1 MAQITD
7 HTTLQTELASLLM
20 RSDMAADIPG
30 LIQRAEASLR
40 RDDRAKLLVTLDA
53 FDVSSAE
60 TALPSDYD
68 SLESIDHVGGTHFGP
83 VETVPLNQL
92 GEAMRRFGQTGV
104 PAFAA
109 VITDVAGNRLRWA
122 PAPDGTY
129 SLNVVY
135 WAKIV
140 PLSASNPTNRFLLAH
155 PDIYLYSAA
164 VESAP
169 YLREDPRLQV
179 WRAERELRL
188 NELEASTNRA
198 LYSGTL
204 SKRPG
209 RVF

>member
-1 MAQITD
+1 MEITNYA
-7 HTTLQTELASLLM
+7 TLQTALASMLM
-20 RSDMAADIPG
+20 RSDLTDDIPG
-30 LIQRAEASLR
+30 FIQSAERSLR
-40 RDDRAKLLVTLDA
+40 RDDRARMLVMLDNLEA
-53 FDVSSAE
+53 SSAE
-60 TALPSDYD
+60 TELPSDYD
-68 SLESIDHVGGTHFGP
+68 SMESLDHVGGTYFGP

-92 GEAMRRFGQTGV
+92 GEAFQRFGQTGV

-129 SLNVVY
+129 TLSAAY
-135 WAKIV
+135 WAKLT
-140 PLSASNPTNRFLLAH
+140 PLSTSNTTNRFLLAH

-169 YLREDPRLQV
+169 WLREDPRLAM
-179 WRAERELRL
+179 WREERELRL